1 MTTFA
6 ETEKIELKQKFTESI
21 PKEIVAFLNTDGGTV
36 YIGVDDNGV
45 VCGVKDLDET
55 LKKVADVIENQILP
69 DSRPFVELGTKFVE
83 QKHVVEIKVKK
94 GDGLY
99 YIKKYGRSA
108 QGCYLRVGTTCRSMT
123 EEQIRIVHNKFL
135 DASARIT
142 EIASRTKNPTFQYL
156 KLMLV
161 EKGYTINETTFA
173 ENFHLL
179 TKEGEYNKMAELLAD
194 KNEVSIKVVRFKGK
208 QKADGIAIRNE
219 YGDKCLLVA
228 MKQAFDYCADVINET
243 HTSFRNG
250 MRVDTPLF
258 DRTAFRE
265 AWFNACLHNNWVD
278 GTPPAI
284 YIYTD
289 RLEIISTGGL
299 PANLTKED
307 FFRGVSKPVNEEL
320 AKLFIRL
327 DLMEQTGYGVPRVT
341 QSYGQEAF
349 EFLDFFIRVTV
360 PFAFEIEFE
369 DVNQQG
375 NEPVNS
381 KNGETA
387 QKNGEKVTENV
398 TETGKVTENVTE
410 KVIEKVIEKAAL
422 SNEKLS
428 DNQMAILR
436 MIIHN
441 PFVSKA
447 GLAESVGISLNS
459 VSRNIEA
466 LRGKYLHRVGP
477 AKGGY
482 WEILQGSEPINP
494 NDGETVEK
502 TVEKTGKTVG
512 KTVGKTG
519 KTVEKTG
526 KTVEKT
532 AEKLVGI
539 IKVNSKVTI
548 KELTSLLNITRRG
561 VEEQIKSLKDK
572 GIIRRV
578 GPAKGGHWELLQQS

>member
-36 YIGVDDNGV
+36 YIGVDDNGN

-69 DSRPFVELGTKFVE
+69 DPRPFVELGTKFVE

-94 GDGLY
+94 GNGLY

-108 QGCYLRVGTTCRSMT
+108 QGCYLRIGTTCRSMT
-123 EEQIRIVHNKFL
+123 EEQIRIVHNKYL
-135 DASARIT
+135 DATAKIT
-142 EIASRTKNPTFQYL
+142 EITCRINHPTFQYL
-156 KLMLV
+156 KLLLT
-161 EKGYTINETTFA
+161 EKGFTINEQTFA

-341 QSYGQEAF
+341 QSYGEGAF
-349 EFLDFFIRVTV
+349 EFLDFFIRVTI

-369 DVNQQG
+369 EEAKNEPVNEPI

-381 KNGETA
+381 KDGETVE
-387 QKNGEKVTENV
+387 KTGETVEKTVGKTVEKTAEKLIGIIKSNPKVTIKE
-398 TETGKVTENVTE
+398 
-410 KVIEKVIEKAAL
+410 L
-422 SNEKLS
+422 SSLLNITRRGVEEQIKSLK
-428 DNQMAILR
+428 DKG
-436 MIIHN
+436 II
-441 PFVSKA
+441 
-447 GLAESVGISLNS
+447 
-459 VSRNIEA
+459 R
-466 LRGKYLHRVGP
+466 RVGS

-482 WEILQGSEPINP
+482 WEIRQGNEPINP
-494 NDGETVEK
+494 SDGETVVETVVE

-512 KTVGKTG
+512 KTVG
-519 KTVEKTG
+519 KTG

-548 KELTSLLNITRRG
+548 KELSSLLNITRRG

>member
-69 DSRPFVELGTKFVE
+69 DSRPFVELGTKFIE

-208 QKADGIAIRNE
+208 QKADGIAMRNE

-243 HTSFRNG
+243 HTNFRNG

-284 YIYTD
+284 YVYTD
-289 RLEIISTGGL
+289 RMEIISTGGL

-341 QSYGQEAF
+341 QSYGEGAF
-349 EFLDFFIRVTV
+349 EFLDFFIRVTI

-369 DVNQQG
+369 EEAKNEPI

-381 KNGETA
+381 KDGETVE
-387 QKNGEKVTENV
+387 KTGETVEKTGETVEKTVGKTVEKTAEKLIGIIKSNPKVTIKE
-398 TETGKVTENVTE
+398 
-410 KVIEKVIEKAAL
+410 L
-422 SNEKLS
+422 SSLLNITRRGVEEQIKSLK
-428 DNQMAILR
+428 DKG
-436 MIIHN
+436 II
-441 PFVSKA
+441 
-447 GLAESVGISLNS
+447 
-459 VSRNIEA
+459 R
-466 LRGKYLHRVGP
+466 RVGS

-502 TVEKTGKTVG
+502 TVGKTVGKTGKTVG
-512 KTVGKTG
+512 KTVG
-519 KTVEKTG
+519 KTG

-572 GIIRRV
+572 GVIRRV